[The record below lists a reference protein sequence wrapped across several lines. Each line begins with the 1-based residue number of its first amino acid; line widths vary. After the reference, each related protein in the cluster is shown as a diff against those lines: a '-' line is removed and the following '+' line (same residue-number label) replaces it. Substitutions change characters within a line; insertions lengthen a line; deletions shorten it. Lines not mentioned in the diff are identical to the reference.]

1 MDELREECL
10 DAETLRE
17 MFKSLEHVKILG
29 DFCIDK
35 FARNPLTVYR
45 YMQYRWAKELILS
58 KKVAFKNPQKWED
71 PFERRFV
78 CGDYKAVGFA
88 PKQMACLCV
97 TTEHGENEAAF
108 WRSFD
113 PNANRDMVQL
123 TLDFGVLLK
132 ALDDFARE
140 HNAIVYVEAC
150 DYSYTSDELKS
161 SGENLFLKN
170 VQEFDD
176 NSFIKLMGLKR
187 RAFKYEKELRF
198 IIYGDNLPFDG
209 DFVNVPYTGRL
220 VRALKVCPNPDVGA
234 FLSTDGIATA
244 LRDFYKEKNVAI
256 KVEQSRLYDKV
267 SNFKLKGK

>member
-1 MDELREECL
+1 MEELREECL

-17 MFKSLEHVKILG
+17 MFKSLEHVKIVG
-29 DFCIDK
+29 DVCIDNFVK
-35 FARNPLTVYR
+35 NQLTVYR
-45 YMQYRWAKELILS
+45 YMHYRWAEELILS
-58 KKVAFKNPQKWED
+58 KKVAFQNPQKWED
-71 PFERRFV
+71 PFERRFA

-113 PNANRDMVQL
+113 PDVNRDLVQL
-123 TLDFGVLLK
+123 TLDFGALLK
-132 ALDDFARE
+132 ALDDFGRE
-140 HNAIVYVEAC
+140 HNAMVYVEAC
-150 DYSYTSDELKS
+150 DYSYTSEDLKS
-161 SGENLFLKN
+161 SGKNSFLKD
-170 VQEFDD
+170 VQGLDD
-176 NSFIKLMGLKR
+176 NTFIKMMGLKR

-209 DFVNVPYTGRL
+209 NFVKVPYSDKL
-220 VRALKVCPNPDVGA
+220 VRALKVSPCPDTGA
-234 FLSTDGIATA
+234 FPLTDNIATA

-256 KVEQSRLYDKV
+256 RIERSRLYDKV

>member
-1 MDELREECL
+1 
-10 DAETLRE
+10 
-17 MFKSLEHVKILG
+17 
-29 DFCIDK
+29 
-35 FARNPLTVYR
+35 
-45 YMQYRWAKELILS
+45 
-58 KKVAFKNPQKWED
+58 
-71 PFERRFV
+71 
-78 CGDYKAVGFA
+78 
-88 PKQMACLCV
+88 
-97 TTEHGENEAAF
+97 
-108 WRSFD
+108 
-113 PNANRDMVQL
+113 
-123 TLDFGVLLK
+123 LDFGVLLK

-198 IIYGDNLPFDG
+198 IIYGDNLPFEG